1 MRRYYLSNGL
11 QLESITLWILQVLV
25 VTSISRSQKERRYNI
40 FSICICICPRNTI
53 EIQMNFNPNPSA
65 ITLHKTFLA
74 TLAFFN

>member
-11 QLESITLWILQVLV
+11 QIESITLWTLQVLV
-25 VTSISRSQKERRYNI
+25 VTSISRSQKQGRYNI
-40 FSICICICPRNTI
+40 FSISICSSNTI
-53 EIQMNFNPNPSA
+53 EIQMNLNPNPSA

>member
-53 EIQMNFNPNPSA
+53 EIQMNFNPNHSA
-65 ITLHKTFLA
+65 ITLHKTL
-74 TLAFFN
+74 